1 MAIKNSQRF
10 AEIEYCL
17 QHYFD
22 GNVSPVMKSVREDLT
37 RKQCKELADYQN
49 SAAGIL
55 SGFAAGMSNNIYYNP
70 METLKHTGKWNSKTA
85 EDYVEMCKK
94 NILGNKNLQ
103 SDLVKMADE
112 WRTAVVKE
120 IGREKYNQLSK
131 SMGCD
136 LAFAYVDYR
145 VDQMM
150 IDYMVKQEM
159 PKSSVEYIL
168 RKGTEGSLL
177 GLAST
182 LSKSPLQEEI
192 DRRGEAAYKPSKAE
206 IGASKAMSFGSD
218 LIMTGG
224 YSSWA
229 KLGSMAAAEVVF
241 TGAEYAINKKAGN
254 KKQLTVEQCISQG
267 VFGSQANVFDSFRNK
282 SKSIVSYENKY
293 VLSVNKSLKNKM
305 SIWTEKPPTFDWF
318 NTNKSTNTNP
328 LNPFALATQTTNQ
341 LTSPFLTP
349 LSTNTSN
356 NTTKP
361 RNPNVPLVVAPGHE
375 EEYLEFQKEQKA
387 KAKTEPKQEEQ
398 PKVEDPKQEKVQQEQ
413 TTQAEEPQ
421 TNESGWA
428 SLLQTVGLDGISD
441 VGRNLPYVIAML
453 PDMLIGM
460 FTGKTQSVGLKKDM
474 IPIASIL
481 MGMFVDNP
489 LLKMVLIG
497 MGGANLVNKI
507 GHEAI
512 ERQQPTQQYKQYAD
526 EELNPRISNPVVQ
539 GNTLVASID
548 NVPCSVTITEN
559 AAQAYASGA
568 LPLNTLAN
576 AVLAKY
582 DQTYS
587 VNNAQNIDMNATVNR
602 DRGITLR

>member
-1 MAIKNSQRF
+1 M
-10 AEIEYCL
+10 
-17 QHYFD
+17 D
-22 GNVSPVMKSVREDLT
+22 
-37 RKQCKELADYQN
+37 
-49 SAAGIL
+49 
-55 SGFAAGMSNNIYYNP
+55 
-70 METLKHTGKWNSKTA
+70 TLKHTGKWNSKTA

-120 IGREKYNQLSK
+120 IGRGKYNQLSK

-168 RKGTEGSLL
+168 RKGAEGSLL

-241 TGAEYAINKKAGN
+241 TGAEYAINKNAGN

-318 NTNKSTNTNP
+318 NTNKSASANP
-328 LNPFALATQTTNQ
+328 LNPFLLSAQTTNQ

-375 EEYLEFQKEQKA
+375 EEYLQFQKEQKA
-387 KAKTEPKQEEQ
+387 KVKSEPKQEEQ
-398 PKVEDPKQEKVQQEQ
+398 PKVEEPKQEEVQQEQ
-413 TTQAEEPQ
+413 TTQAEPQ
-421 TNESGWA
+421 TNESSWA
-428 SLLQTVGLDGISD
+428 NLLQTVGLDGISD

-453 PDMLIGM
+453 PDMLVGM

-526 EELNPRISNPVVQ
+526 EVLNPRITNPVVQ
-539 GNTLVASID
+539 SNTLVASID

-587 VNNAQNIDMNATVNR
+587 VNNAQNIDMNSTVNR

>member
-70 METLKHTGKWNSKTA
+70 MDTLKHTGKWNSKTA

-103 SDLVKMADE
+103 SDLVKIADE

-120 IGREKYNQLSK
+120 IGRDRYNALSK
-131 SMGCD
+131 ELKCD

-168 RKGTEGSLL
+168 RKGAEGSLL

-318 NTNKSTNTNP
+318 NTNKSASANP
-328 LNPFALATQTTNQ
+328 LNPFALSTQTTNQ

-349 LSTNTSN
+349 LSTTTSN
-356 NTTKP
+356 NMTKP

-387 KAKTEPKQEEQ
+387 KQAQPKTEEQ
-398 PKVEDPKQEKVQQEQ
+398 PKVEEPKQEEVQQEQ
-413 TTQAEEPQ
+413 TTQVEEPQ

-428 SLLQTVGLDGISD
+428 NLLQSIGLDGISD

-453 PDMLIGM
+453 PDMLVGM

-526 EELNPRISNPVVQ
+526 EELNPRITNPVIQ

-587 VNNAQNIDMNATVNR
+587 VNNAQNIDINATVNR